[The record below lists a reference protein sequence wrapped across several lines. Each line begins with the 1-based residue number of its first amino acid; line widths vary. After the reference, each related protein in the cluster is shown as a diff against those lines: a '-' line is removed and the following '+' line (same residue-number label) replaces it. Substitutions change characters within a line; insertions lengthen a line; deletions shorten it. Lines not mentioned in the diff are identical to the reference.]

1 VIYLIT
7 RPFVWALKMLT
18 WLVKRPAA
26 IFRSRRNRKL
36 RKDVKELRKTQKL
49 G

>member
-7 RPFVWALKMLT
+7 RPVVWGGKIVVWT
-18 WLVKRPAA
+18 VKRPAA
-26 IFRSRRNRKL
+26 IVRSRRNRRL
-36 RKDVKELRKTQKL
+36 RKDVKELQKAQKL